1 MADWVSSLFVIALLL
16 GYTALLLALLVW
28 MVHGW
33 AWPRLKTWT
42 SQRLSPRLKSLHLHH
57 RNR

>member
-16 GYTALLLALLVW
+16 GYAALLVGLLAW

-33 AWPRLKTWT
+33 AGPRLKAW
-42 SQRLSPRLKSLHLHH
+42 SARKVSPRLKSLHLLQ
-57 RNR
+57 RDQ

>member
-16 GYTALLLALLVW
+16 GYAALLVGLLAW

-33 AWPRLKTWT
+33 LGPRLKAWT
-42 SQRLSPRLKSLHLHH
+42 SRRLSPRLKSLHLLH
-57 RNR
+57 RNE